1 MSVLQ
6 GRRLSGATMRNWAI
20 LGVVAGL
27 AAASGALGPVAF
39 AAPPMV
45 ADLVMP
51 ALYAESA
58 TVAPGR
64 TLWLDVHLAVAP
76 GWHIYWRNPGD
87 SGLPTTIEWTLPAGF
102 TAGDIHWP
110 IPERFVVGTIGNYG
124 YTGSADLLVPVAVPA
139 TLDPGAAAPLGAKVD
154 YLVCSEICIPGSAT
168 LAAELPI
175 GSGTADPRQ
184 ADRFAAARRALP
196 VEAPFT
202 AQFAVEQSD
211 LRLIVPAAAL
221 GNIRQPQASFFPDAE
236 NAIDASAAAK
246 IEARGGGLDL
256 VLAKSSSPAAAV
268 PPTLDGV
275 VVLRD
280 ADGGAR
286 GYRISATQTA
296 PPAAEAGGLPG
307 WGQALL
313 FAFIGGTIL
322 NLMPCVFPVLS
333 LKLLSFAAAP
343 DAAMRRRHG
352 IAYAIG
358 VLASFAAL
366 GGALIALRAGG
377 AAIGWGFQLQS
388 PLFVAVLAYLMLAI
402 GLSLSGVAEFGAGMT
417 GIGGRL
423 AGRGGLPGAF
433 FTGVLATVVA
443 TPCTAPFMGAAL
455 GAALGAPTPLAFGI
469 FVALGAGLAAP
480 LLVASFVPGLA
491 KILPRPGRWMETAKQ
506 ILAFPL
512 YATAAWLVWVLIQEV
527 GPEGSLMALFGLVL
541 VGFAVWV
548 YGRTRFAPRAS
559 RRAGGMLAA
568 AGLAA
573 ALVLAAMLSPAAARV
588 PLASDGL
595 AYKPFSAARLAALNA
610 ARQPVFV
617 NLTAAWC
624 LTCILNE
631 RATLSRDA
639 VREAFAAHGVV
650 ALKGDWTRQD
660 PEIAQFL
667 QSFGRS
673 GVPLYLLYGGNGTAT
688 VLPQILTEAAVVDA
702 VGKL

>member
-1 MSVLQ
+1 MMTRRPWSVACWASGICGAVVRGWFPLGSGRFVVKQRLRLDIISDRAHWSSPVRLLGRRAVPSNTGGRALRRVTARCLWQGGAFAAYVFVKAAVGMSVLQ
-6 GRRLSGATMRNWAI
+6 GPRLSGATMRNWAI

-343 DAAMRRRHG
+343 A
-352 IAYAIG
+352 
-358 VLASFAAL
+358 
-366 GGALIALRAGG
+366 
-377 AAIGWGFQLQS
+377 
-388 PLFVAVLAYLMLAI
+388 
-402 GLSLSGVAEFGAGMT
+402 
-417 GIGGRL
+417 
-423 AGRGGLPGAF
+423 
-433 FTGVLATVVA
+433 
-443 TPCTAPFMGAAL
+443 
-455 GAALGAPTPLAFGI
+455 
-469 FVALGAGLAAP
+469 
-480 LLVASFVPGLA
+480 
-491 KILPRPGRWMETAKQ
+491 
-506 ILAFPL
+506 
-512 YATAAWLVWVLIQEV
+512 
-527 GPEGSLMALFGLVL
+527 
-541 VGFAVWV
+541 
-548 YGRTRFAPRAS
+548 
-559 RRAGGMLAA
+559 
-568 AGLAA
+568 
-573 ALVLAAMLSPAAARV
+573 
-588 PLASDGL
+588 
-595 AYKPFSAARLAALNA
+595 
-610 ARQPVFV
+610 
-617 NLTAAWC
+617 
-624 LTCILNE
+624 
-631 RATLSRDA
+631 
-639 VREAFAAHGVV
+639 
-650 ALKGDWTRQD
+650 
-660 PEIAQFL
+660 
-667 QSFGRS
+667 
-673 GVPLYLLYGGNGTAT
+673 
-688 VLPQILTEAAVVDA
+688 
-702 VGKL
+702 